1 VLKNPRDL
9 RIPSELETEKISFL
23 ESLYDERLGLLEN
36 PPLSL
41 SALQELIDITKGE
54 LESSLLSSDQ
64 HAKSS
69 DKLSNLDLMWK
80 IQQCIMTSRDK
91 LE

>member
-1 VLKNPRDL
+1 MLKNPRDL

-41 SALQELIDITKGE
+41 SALQEFIDITKRE

-64 HAKSS
+64 RAKSTE
-69 DKLSNLDLMWK
+69 KLSTLNLMWK
-80 IQQCIMTSRDK
+80 IKQCILASKDK
-91 LE
+91 LQ